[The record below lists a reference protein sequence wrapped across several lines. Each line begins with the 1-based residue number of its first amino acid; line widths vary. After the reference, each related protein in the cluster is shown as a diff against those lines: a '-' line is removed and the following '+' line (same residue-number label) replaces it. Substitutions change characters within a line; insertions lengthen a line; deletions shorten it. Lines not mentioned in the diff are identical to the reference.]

1 MRTEPPVFGPRAAR
15 AKLNWPVTL
24 TTELVQEAEVFS
36 KPSPSISALRA
47 AMPAVVE
54 LGRSKDGPP
63 VLVVMQPGLRV
74 EPPVGKA
81 SKDEIVV
88 LFSAAPA

>member
-1 MRTEPPVFGPRAAR
+1 
-15 AKLNWPVTL
+15 
-24 TTELVQEAEVFS
+24 
-36 KPSPSISALRA
+36 
-47 AMPAVVE
+47 MPAVVE

-81 SKDEIVV
+81 SKDWIVV
-88 LFSAAPA
+88 LFSAAAGVQR